1 MIKVGIYGSADVTD
15 PVRKQLL
22 RLLLRHPDVQLCAV
36 ASPAGNTVPLAELY
50 PVYAGETELT
60 LERVLDLAAI
70 EMLFVIDEENLTPE
84 ILEKYHNDPDF
95 KLIILGRADKMRAQ
109 RPADFVYGL
118 PEYYRKELVRGARG
132 AYGPRAEAML
142 IELALLPLAK
152 EGLIYGSV
160 VGEMATNRPG
170 TMTDACEEARITL
183 SNVQPGLAAGI
194 SVKAMAQA
202 PYDRLD
208 IVLHLSTPLAI
219 EEIERLYNDF
229 YSDHNFVYLLPART
243 HIDEDMRGSNKC
255 LLQLSKE
262 GDTLTIKGT
271 LDALTKGCTGNAVH
285 LMDLLFGLYE
295 RTGLSI

>member
-1 MIKVGIYGSADVTD
+1 
-15 PVRKQLL
+15 
-22 RLLLRHPDVQLCAV
+22 
-36 ASPAGNTVPLAELY
+36 
-50 PVYAGETELT
+50 
-60 LERVLDLAAI
+60 
-70 EMLFVIDEENLTPE
+70 MLFVIDEENLTPE
-84 ILEKYHNDPDF
+84 ILDKYHNDPDF
-95 KLIILGRADKMRAQ
+95 KLIVLGRADKMRAQ
-109 RPADFVYGL
+109 RPDDFVYGL
-118 PEYYRKELVRGARG
+118 PEYYRKELVRGARA

-152 EGLIYGSV
+152 EGHIYGSV
-160 VGEMATNRPG
+160 VGEMATNRPA
-170 TMTDACEEARITL
+170 TMPDACEEARVTL
-183 SNVQPGLAAGI
+183 AKVQQGLAAEI

-229 YSDHNFVYLLPART
+229 YSDHIFVYLLPART